1 MLNAQ
6 ETRNILEDFLLDCL
20 KFWLREGKDNG
31 EAFDLAVRDVVGVK
45 NNPNEPYE
53 VALLDEET
61 KVQFM
66 RDLKIIRKR
75 VV

>member
-31 EAFDLAVRDVVGVK
+31 EAFDLAVRDVANVK
-45 NNPNEPYE
+45 NDPNEPYE

-66 RDLKIIRKR
+66 RDLKIIRKK

>member
-20 KFWLREGKDNG
+20 RFWLREGKDNS
-31 EAFDLAVRDVVGVK
+31 EAFDLAVRDVVGVT
-45 NNPNEPYE
+45 NDPNEPYK
-53 VALLDEET
+53 VALLHEET
-61 KVQFM
+61 KVQFI
-66 RDLKIIRKR
+66 RDLRIIKKK

>member
-6 ETRNILEDFLLDCL
+6 ETRSILEDFLLDCL
-20 KFWLREGKDNG
+20 RFWLREGKDNG
-31 EAFDLAVRDVVGVK
+31 EAFDLAVRDVAGVK
-45 NNPNEPYE
+45 NNPNEPYV

-66 RDLKIIRKR
+66 RDLKIIRKK